1 MITIRQLAEIAGVSP
16 ATVSK
21 ALNDQSD
28 VSSRMKEYIA
38 KLAQEHGYTK
48 RVPAGSGGTAFSGMK
63 VGILFTDQT
72 SKYYSNLLMRFNE
85 RIAEEKGI
93 VFTVDTLFSDQRA
106 EDICHYFEK
115 TRIVDGVICIA
126 ALENNLIPEQFRVP
140 IVSCSVIPVMETY
153 SYDYIYINEET
164 GIDEAIRALLD
175 NGHRRFA
182 YLGEQH
188 SGKRH
193 AIFRKTMERYGI
205 REEDRYEAISG
216 LRYEEA
222 GYRLMTELLKE
233 DRIPSAIFCDYDD
246 MAVGAGQAIAEA
258 GFRVPEDFSIVAV
271 DNSELVLQDRK
282 MIASV
287 DCNINDQVDI
297 ALALLHKRIKDPNT
311 AIQNVS
317 LLSRFICRETV
328 GPCPKWKNRPDEK
341 AAG

>member
-28 VSSRMKEYIA
+28 VSSRMKAYIV

-48 RVPAGSGGTAFSGMK
+48 RTAVSSGGTAFSGMK

-72 SKYYSNLLMRFNE
+72 SKYYSRLLMRFNE

-93 VFTVDTLFSDQRA
+93 VFTVDTMFSDQRA
-106 EDICHYFEK
+106 EDICHYFER

-140 IVSCSVIPVMETY
+140 IVSCSVIPVLETY
-153 SYDYIYINEET
+153 SYDYIFINEET
-164 GIDEAIRALLD
+164 GIDEAIRTLLE

-182 YLGEQH
+182 YLGERY
-188 SGKRH
+188 SAKRH
-193 AIFRKTMERYGI
+193 AIFRKIMEKYRI
-205 REEDRYEAISG
+205 PESDRYEAISDE
-216 LRYEEA
+216 RYEEA
-222 GYRLMTELLKE
+222 GYRLMTELLKQ
-233 DRIPSAIFCDYDD
+233 DQIPPAIFCDYDD
-246 MAVGAGQAIAEA
+246 MAVGAGQAILEA
-258 GFRVPEDFSIVAV
+258 GFRVPEDFSLVAV
-271 DNSELVLQDRK
+271 DNSELMLGNRK

-287 DCNINDQVDI
+287 DCSINTQVDI
-297 ALALLHKRIKDPNT
+297 ALALLQKRIRDPDT

-317 LLSRFICRETV
+317 LLTKFINRATV
-328 GPCPKWKNRPDEK
+328 GPCPKWKMRPDE
-341 AAG
+341 A